1 MDMPAHTDLTSVL
14 ERQLL
19 LQLGER
25 LRRVRRSQGLSA
37 AVLAERVG
45 ISRTTLHAVES
56 GEPTPTM
63 GTYLRVLAALGV
75 AADLALVATGAA
87 TSGESSTTVSV
98 KPTGHAAQDLASLG
112 LHQEAVKLLRR
123 QPELVDRAKAILAR
137 WQANGDPHAAPLLA
151 EWARIL
157 EARDWRR
164 VTANTE
170 RARQLRQASPITPLL
185 SDATRQRIRSEV
197 AALQRSQG
205 GHAGAQA

>member
-1 MDMPAHTDLTSVL
+1 M
-14 ERQLL
+14 
-19 LQLGER
+19 
-25 LRRVRRSQGLSA
+25 VRSLF
-37 AVLAERVG
+37 ERVG
-45 ISRTTLHAVES
+45 ISRTTLHAVEC

-87 TSGESSTTVSV
+87 TGGDASSKVYV
-98 KPTGHAAQDLASLG
+98 KPTGHAAQDLTSLG
-112 LHQEAVKLLRR
+112 LHQEAVKLLRK
-123 QPELVDRAKAILAR
+123 QPPLVDKAKATLAR
-137 WQANGDPHAAPLLA
+137 WRATADPHAMPLLD

-185 SDATRQRIRSEV
+185 PDATLQRIRSEV
-197 AALQRSQG
+197 AARSG
-205 GHAGAQA
+205 